1 LPRRSIG
8 ASPNKT
14 TDAGYDIP
22 HDIRED
28 YLSAHE
34 GDRVVESM
42 TVSARAAGTF
52 SLGGD
57 VSVNRLGYGAMRI
70 TGPRIIGEPRDVGE
84 ARRVLLRAVELGVTF
99 IDTAHAYGPL
109 VSERLIG
116 ETLAPYRDD
125 TVIATKGGL
134 HRNGRGAWLAD
145 CSPATLRAELEQSL
159 QLLRVETIDLY
170 QLHTVDP
177 KVPVA
182 RSVGALAEMQ
192 REGMIKMIGV
202 SNVDVDDLGAAQA
215 EAQIVSVQN
224 RFSVGDH
231 DPVLDVC
238 EQEGLAY
245 IPWYPLRAGAVDGE
259 RRLREVAR
267 RLGATTFQ
275 VALAWLLR
283 RSENMLPIPGTSAV
297 PHLDDNVA
305 AAALTL
311 SDDDFTALGGP

>member
-1 LPRRSIG
+1 MSK
-8 ASPNKT
+8 A
-14 TDAGYDIP
+14 
-22 HDIRED
+22 
-28 YLSAHE
+28 
-34 GDRVVESM
+34 M
-42 TVSARAAGTF
+42 TVNASAAGAF

-57 VSVNRLGYGAMRI
+57 ASVNRVGYGAMRI
-70 TGPRIIGEPRDVGE
+70 TGPQIMGEPRDVGE

-116 ETLAPYRDD
+116 ETLAPHRGD

-134 HRNGRGAWLAD
+134 HRNSSGAWLAD

-159 QLLRVETIDLY
+159 QLLRLETIDLY

-177 KVPVA
+177 RVPVSE
-182 RSVGALAEMQ
+182 SVGALAQMQ
-192 REGMIKMIGV
+192 HEGLIKMIGV
-202 SNVDVDDLGAAQA
+202 SNVDVDDLRAAQG

-231 DPVLDVC
+231 APVLDIC
-238 EQEGLAY
+238 EQEGLAF
-245 IPWYPLRAGAVDGE
+245 IPWYPLRAGAVENE
-259 RRLREVAR
+259 RRLREVAA

-283 RSENMLPIPGTSAV
+283 RSANMLPIPGTSTV
-297 PHLDDNVA
+297 PHLEENVA
-305 AAALTL
+305 AAALAL
-311 SDDDFTALGGP
+311 SDDDFKALGGP

>member
-1 LPRRSIG
+1 
-8 ASPNKT
+8 
-14 TDAGYDIP
+14 
-22 HDIRED
+22 
-28 YLSAHE
+28 
-34 GDRVVESM
+34 M
-42 TVSARAAGTF
+42 TVNASVAGTF

-70 TGPRIIGEPRDVGE
+70 TGPQIMGEPRDVEE

-125 TVIATKGGL
+125 MVIATKGGL

-159 QLLRVETIDLY
+159 QLLRLETIDLY

-177 KVPVA
+177 RVSVSE
-182 RSVGALAEMQ
+182 SVGALAQMQ
-192 REGMIKMIGV
+192 RDGLIKMIGV
-202 SNVDVDDLGAAQA
+202 SNVDVDDLRAAQA

-238 EQEGLAY
+238 EREGLAF
-245 IPWYPLRAGAVDGE
+245 IPWYPLRAGAVASE
-259 RRLREVAR
+259 RRLHDAAA

-283 RSENMLPIPGTSAV
+283 RSANMLPIPGTSTV
-297 PHLDDNVA
+297 PHLEENVG
-305 AAALTL
+305 AAALAL
-311 SDDDFTALGGP
+311 ADDDFNALGGA